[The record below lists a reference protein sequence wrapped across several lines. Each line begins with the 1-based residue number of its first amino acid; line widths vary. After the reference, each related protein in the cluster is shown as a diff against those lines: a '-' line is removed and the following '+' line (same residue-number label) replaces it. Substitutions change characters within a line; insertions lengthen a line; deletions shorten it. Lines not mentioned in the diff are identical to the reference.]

1 MKRLFD
7 KDTWQEIFG
16 SIQKNKVRTVI
27 TMIGVLWGIF
37 IYIALAGSSKGLD
50 NGFERAFQSIA
61 ANSIF
66 VWAQYTSLPYAGYK
80 SQRAIQLKLGDADI
94 LRKRVKGIKFI
105 APRNVAGVFGSA
117 GGNIVR
123 GNKTG
128 TYAIYGEFPE
138 YIKIATAKIFDGGRF
153 INNSDIEK
161 ERKVCVIGERTLA
174 ELFEEGED
182 PIGKFISI
190 NKLNFR
196 VVGVHKFVQGG
207 GFGDDGDI
215 YIPFATFKKIF
226 NTGDNVN
233 FFMIAAND
241 NIDGVEVEKN
251 IKATLK
257 QIHKIDP
264 NDERAI
270 GGFNLG
276 EVFKKIFNTGDRVN
290 FFMIAADE
298 NIDGVQV
305 EKDIKATLK
314 QIHKIDPN
322 DERAI
327 SGFNLGEVF
336 KKTMNFANGLTFLS
350 LVVGIA
356 TILAGVIGIGNILL
370 ISVKER
376 TKEIGIRRA
385 LGATP
390 SEVRSQIILESVFLT
405 ILAGIIG
412 IILGALVLYGINAAT
427 ADMTDFPYTNP
438 TVPIPY
444 VLGALTLMIVLGTLI
459 GIIPAQK
466 AVSIKPIDAL
476 REE

>member
-16 SIQKNKVRTVI
+16 SIQKNKIRTII

-37 IYIALAGSSKGLD
+37 IYIALSGSSKGLD
-50 NGFERAFQSIA
+50 NGFERQFQSIA
-61 ANSIF
+61 SNSIF
-66 VWAQYTSLPYAGYK
+66 VWAQSTSLPYAGYK
-80 SQRAIQLKLGDADI
+80 SERNITLKIQDAEVLK
-94 LRKRVKGIKFI
+94 KQVKNIKFI
-105 APRNVAGVFGSA
+105 APRIVAGVFGSA
-117 GGNIVR
+117 GGSIVR
-123 GNKTG
+123 GTKTG
-128 TYAIYGEFPE
+128 TYSVYGEYPE
-138 YIKIATAKIFDGGRF
+138 YIKIATSKIYDGGRF
-153 INNSDIEK
+153 INQSDIQDD
-161 ERKVCVIGERTLA
+161 RKVCVIGERTQL
-174 ELFEEGED
+174 ELFEEDED

-190 NKLNFR
+190 NKINFR

-215 YIPFATFKKIF
+215 YIPFTTFKKIF
-226 NTGDNVN
+226 NTGDDVG
-233 FFMIAAND
+233 FFMIAAD
-241 NIDGVEVEKN
+241 EDADGVKVEKD

-276 EVFKKIFNTGDRVN
+276 EIFR
-290 FFMIAADE
+290 
-298 NIDGVQV
+298 
-305 EKDIKATLK
+305 
-314 QIHKIDPN
+314 
-322 DERAI
+322 
-327 SGFNLGEVF
+327 
-336 KKTMNFANGLTFLS
+336 KTMNFANGLTFLS

-356 TILAGVIGIGNILL
+356 TILAGIIGIGNILL

-390 SEVRSQIILESVFLT
+390 GEVRSQIILESVFLT
-405 ILAGIIG
+405 ILAGVIG

-427 ADMTDFPYTNP
+427 MDQTDFPYTNP

-444 VLGALTLMIVLGTLI
+444 VLGALGLMVLLGTLI
-459 GIIPAQK
+459 GIIPAQR